1 MTVLAQPP
9 PGSPGGGTGL
19 PQPGVRPVGPPRPFA
34 GRASLARQV
43 VAAACIT
50 LGVTLLGFTAWVLVL
65 SRLGS
70 DRVQYN
76 DYANFRA
83 DLAQAIAP
91 TGPTDPANPKAVL
104 APGTP
109 VAVLRIPEIG
119 LNAVVL
125 EGTSGEVLEGGPGHL
140 RDTPLPGQAGISEV
154 FGRRA
159 AYGGVFTRISSL
171 RPGELFT
178 VTTGLGVARY
188 RVVDSRQAGDPVPAL
203 TGPGRLILTTADGP
217 PFAPTGVLRVDADL
231 ISAAQ
236 PTSNPLFTGA
246 DLPSDEQLMG
256 TDQVAWVRLVLWG
269 IPLVIAASAVGWLGQ
284 RWGRWQA
291 WIVAVPVLGYLGLA
305 VASQATLLFPN
316 LL

>member
-1 MTVLAQPP
+1 MTVLAQSPS
-9 PGSPGGGTGL
+9 GAPGGGHGL
-19 PQPGVRPVGPPRPFA
+19 PQPGTLPTGPPRLFA
-34 GRASLARQV
+34 VRASLARQV
-43 VAAACIT
+43 AAAACIT
-50 LGVTLLGFTAWVLVL
+50 LGVTLLGFAAWVLLL
-65 SRLGS
+65 SRLYY

-83 DLAQAIAP
+83 ELAQAIAP
-91 TGPTDPANPKAVL
+91 TGPTDPANPKVLL

-109 VAVLRIPEIG
+109 VAVLHIPEIG
-119 LNAVVL
+119 MSAVVL

-159 AYGGVFTRISSL
+159 AYGGVFSHVSSL
-171 RPGELFT
+171 RPGEEFT
-178 VTTGLGVARY
+178 VITGLGVARY
-188 RVVDSRQAGDPVPAL
+188 RVVDVRRAGDPVPAL

-217 PFAPTGVLRVDADL
+217 PFAPTGVLRADADL

-256 TDQVAWVRLVLWG
+256 TDQVAWVPLVLWG
-269 IPLVIAASAVGWLGQ
+269 IPLVIAASAVGWLSQ

-305 VASQATLLFPN
+305 VAGQATLLLPN